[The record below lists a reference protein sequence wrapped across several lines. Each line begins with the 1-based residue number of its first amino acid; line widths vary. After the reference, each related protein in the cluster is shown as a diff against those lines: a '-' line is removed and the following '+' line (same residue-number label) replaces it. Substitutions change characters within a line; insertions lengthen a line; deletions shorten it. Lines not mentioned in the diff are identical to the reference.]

1 MKNLESYEVQELTE
15 TELSE
20 INGGLD
26 LGAVLEILN
35 GIVNIVTAHMQAAL
49 DAVGDFISDFLGGI
63 NS

>member
-1 MKNLESYEVQELTE
+1 MKNLEHYEVEELTE

-20 INGGLD
+20 VNGGLD

-35 GIVNIVTAHMQAAL
+35 GIVDIVTAHMQAAL
-49 DAVGDFISDFLGGI
+49 NAVQDFVNDFLGGI

>member
-1 MKNLESYEVQELTE
+1 MKNLEHYEVKELTE

-20 INGGLD
+20 VNGGLD

-35 GIVNIVTAHMQAAL
+35 GIVDIVTAHMQAAL
-49 DAVGDFISDFLGGI
+49 NAVRDFVNDFLGGI

>member
-1 MKNLESYEVQELTE
+1 MKNLEHYEVKELTE

-20 INGGLD
+20 VNGGLE

-35 GIVNIVTAHMQAAL
+35 GIVDIVTAHMQAAL
-49 DAVGDFISDFLGGI
+49 NAVQDFVNDFLGGI